1 MAEIN
6 QFINYVKLPNND
18 ARGIQTYHSLT
29 IGDQVFNGSNP
40 VTITA
45 ANLGLSQALK
55 FVGSTPDIMADKQTT
70 LPSNISITTPSIG
83 DVVLSNGNG
92 EFVWLGSN
100 WEQLGSEESYALKTV
115 QIVTDANS
123 GLKGG
128 SSLAGNVTLSINYA
142 GNSPVMNGTSSA
154 GSSIYPA
161 RADHIHPSDT
171 SKFNVS
177 GGTIT
182 GATTISNTLTVSNTA
197 TFNNKTKIGG
207 RLVLTSNAYGSSLP
221 SGTFDAGTIFFKLV

>member
-6 QFINYVKLPNND
+6 QFINQVELPNND
-18 ARGIQTYHSLT
+18 ARGIQTYYSLT

-55 FVGSTPDIMADKQTT
+55 FVGSTPDIMEDGK
-70 LPSNISITTPSIG
+70 SNIPTGISQPSIG

-92 EFVWLGSN
+92 EFVWLGEN
-100 WEQLGSEESYALKTV
+100 WEALGSENSYALKTV

-128 SSLAGNVTLSINYA
+128 RNLAGDVKLSANFGSA
-142 GNSPVMNGTSSA
+142 SNLGPTTSP
-154 GSSIYPA
+154 GSSNQVA
-161 RADHIHPSDT
+161 RADHIHGLTGITSD
-171 SKFNVS
+171 VS
-177 GGTIT
+177 FIN
-182 GATTISNTLTVSNTA
+182 SSA
-197 TFNNKTKIGG
+197 TF
-207 RLVLTSNAYGSSLP
+207 TSNARIVIGNNSYGNSLP
-221 SGTFDAGTIFFKLV
+221 DRANAVKGQIYFKLV

>member
-6 QFINYVKLPNND
+6 QFINQVELPNND
-18 ARGIQTYHSLT
+18 ARGIQTYYSLT
-29 IGDQVFNGSNP
+29 IGDKEFNGSNP

-55 FVGSTPDIMADKQTT
+55 FVGSTKDIMKDGQKNTPT
-70 LPSNISITTPSIG
+70 GISEPSIG

-92 EFVWLGSN
+92 EFVWLGEN

-128 SSLAGNVTLSINYA
+128 SNLAGNVSLSANFGSA
-142 GNSPVMNGTSSA
+142 SNLGTATSA
-154 GSSIYPA
+154 GSSNQVA
-161 RADHIHPSDT
+161 RADHIHGLTGITSD
-171 SKFNVS
+171 VS
-177 GGTIT
+177 FTN
-182 GATTISNTLTVSNTA
+182 SRA
-197 TFNNKTKIGG
+197 TF
-207 RLVLTSNAYGSSLP
+207 TSNARIVIGNNSYGAQDPSSAINNP
-221 SGTFDAGTIFFKLV
+221 VEGQIYFKLV

>member
-6 QFINYVKLPNND
+6 QFINQVELPNGN

-55 FVGSTPDIMADKQTT
+55 FVGSTNDIMTDGQ
-70 LPSNISITTPSIG
+70 SNTPMGISTPSIG

-115 QIVTDANS
+115 QIITNANS

-128 SSLAGNVTLSINYA
+128 SSLAGDVKLSANF
-142 GNSPVMNGTSSA
+142 GNASNLGATTSA
-154 GSSIYPA
+154 GSSNQVA
-161 RADHIHPSDT
+161 RADHIHGLTGITSD
-171 SKFNVS
+171 VS
-177 GGTIT
+177 FTN
-182 GATTISNTLTVSNTA
+182 SRA
-197 TFNNKTKIGG
+197 TF
-207 RLVLTSNAYGSSLP
+207 TSNAKIVIGNNSYGNSLP
-221 SGTFDAGTIFFKLV
+221 SGAVKGQIYFKLV

>member
-6 QFINYVKLPNND
+6 QFINQVQLPNED

-55 FVGSTPDIMADKQTT
+55 FVGSTPDVMTDKQTT
-70 LPSNISITTPSIG
+70 LPSNIGITTPSIG

-92 EFVWLGSN
+92 EFVWLGEN
-100 WEQLGSEESYALKTV
+100 WEALGSEESYALKTV

-128 SSLAGNVTLSINYA
+128 SSLAGNVTLSTNF
-142 GNSPVMNGTSSA
+142 GNASNLGTTTSA
-154 GSSIYPA
+154 GSSNQVA
-161 RADHIHPSDT
+161 RADHIHGLTGITSD
-171 SKFNVS
+171 VS
-177 GGTIT
+177 FTN
-182 GATTISNTLTVSNTA
+182 SSA
-197 TFNNKTKIGG
+197 TF
-207 RLVLTSNAYGSSLP
+207 TSNARIVIGNNSYGNSLP
-221 SGTFDAGTIFFKLV
+221 SSASAVEGQIYFKLA

>member
-6 QFINYVKLPNND
+6 QFINQVELPNND

-55 FVGSTPDIMADKQTT
+55 FVGSTNDIMKDGQKNTPT
-70 LPSNISITTPSIG
+70 GISEPSIG

-92 EFVWLGSN
+92 EFVWLGEN
-100 WEQLGSEESYALKTV
+100 WEQLGSENSYALKTV
-115 QIVTDANS
+115 QIVTDNNS

-128 SSLAGNVTLSINYA
+128 RNLAGDVKLSANFGSA
-142 GNSPVMNGTSSA
+142 SNLGTTTSA
-154 GSSIYPA
+154 GSSNQVA
-161 RADHIHPSDT
+161 RADHIHGLTGITSD
-171 SKFNVS
+171 VS
-177 GGTIT
+177 FIN
-182 GATTISNTLTVSNTA
+182 SSA
-197 TFNNKTKIGG
+197 TF
-207 RLVLTSNAYGSSLP
+207 TSNAKIVIGNNSYGNSLP
-221 SGTFDAGTIFFKLV
+221 SGAVKGQIYFKLV